1 MRVPSERRRRRT
13 VRRRLAGLALLGWVG
28 TGGGPAQA
36 QPPPVPTTS
45 FTLVGH
51 IERFTLDN
59 AGDPLS
65 AAVMTVRGIPVVLP
79 RNLLITL
86 PGRYMTAQDLFR
98 GPAGAAVL
106 QESGLALAD
115 DTARPPVPFE
125 AELLGNV
132 VEETVNNLRR
142 ARYIA
147 GVVRISQ
154 GALHI
159 GEGYI
164 QAIDAATGEMRIGD
178 KLNTAGARVRLND
191 PTGIYGVAA
200 TALPAGTLS
209 FDPRFA
215 LDEENAPVHARTGFP
230 VCVPAPSREAACP
243 PGNRL
248 AGSLRFTCGKQA
260 TPGVAALHATCD
272 PKRPVPLAVGDHVT
286 YAGMIVPDPA
296 GGFVVAAHGLEAE
309 LGIYTSPGV
318 EPAYVFVEEAI
329 QGTKGEEFAGIPQE
343 ETTRFRIVGFT
354 SDPTRNVEVWL
365 VDSDRKRP
373 SPGAQ
378 DPPWPGTSFTGPGGL
393 APSNGPQLGRF
404 RNTWPAKDDA
414 RPVRRDVLVRV
425 VGTPWVKTPAGIRTN
440 GYLAP
445 VGEYIYPEPTSFGQ
459 RGFPVP
465 VPFENFCFLRAG
477 GGTHETVQGGTV
489 TLGALDPFPDSGH
502 AAPQPVGNGPRTACD
517 GE

>member
-13 VRRRLAGLALLGWVG
+13 VRRRLAGLALLGWLG

-36 QPPPVPTTS
+36 QPPLVPTTS

-51 IERFTLDN
+51 IERFALDD

-65 AAVMTVRGIPVVLP
+65 AAVMTVRGVPVVLP
-79 RNLLITL
+79 RNLLITM
-86 PGRYMTAQDLFR
+86 PGRYMTARDLFR
-98 GPAGAAVL
+98 GPPDGAVL
-106 QESGLALAD
+106 AESRLALAD
-115 DTARPPVPFE
+115 AAPPPVPFE
-125 AELLGNV
+125 AELVGNV
-132 VEETVNNLRR
+132 TGGRHV
-142 ARYIA
+142 A
-147 GVVRISQ
+147 GVARISQ

-164 QAIDAATGEMRIGD
+164 QAIDPATGEMRIGD
-178 KLNTAGARVRLND
+178 KGGTAGARVRLND
-191 PTGIYGVAA
+191 PTGIYGVANTVA
-200 TALPAGTLS
+200 ARAALP

-215 LDEENAPVHARTGFP
+215 LDEENSPVHARTGFP
-230 VCVPAPSREAACP
+230 VCVPAPGREAACP

-248 AGSLRFTCGKQA
+248 AGSMRFTCGKQA

-286 YAGMIVPDPA
+286 YAGMILRDPA
-296 GGFVVAAHGLEAE
+296 TGGFVVAAHGLEAE
-309 LGIYTSPGV
+309 LGIYTSPGA

-354 SDPTRNVEVWL
+354 SDPTRNIEVWL
-365 VDSDRKRP
+365 VDSDRSRS

-393 APSNGPQLGRF
+393 APSNGAQLGRF

-425 VGTPWVKTPAGIRTN
+425 VGTPWVKEAAGIRTN

-445 VGEYIYPEPTSFGQ
+445 IGEYIYPEPTSFGL

-465 VPFENFCFLRAG
+465 VPFENFCFLRTG

-502 AAPQPVGNGPRTACD
+502 ATPQPIGNGPRTACD